1 MKNTSFLFPF
11 WVETKSVTTSDT
23 SIDNHQ
29 SQRVFDPYLL
39 KRVMECCCLWHLAI
53 EVWKEGNF
61 ILMQCRKILYTFHFC
76 EKNLIGIISFEK
88 FLRLET
94 CLWLT
99 HYHPLFLKKIG
110 FFASC
115 SSPWNSTID
124 PTVTTFFDW
133 SLFEIRGC
141 SGRNI
146 SYYKYVKGNFS
157 KDSIMIDLLNA

>member
-1 MKNTSFLFPF
+1 MLLPVTSGNRSVKRGEFYFDAVEKNTPHISFL
-11 WVETKSVTTSDT
+11 W
-23 SIDNHQ
+23 
-29 SQRVFDPYLL
+29 
-39 KRVMECCCLWHLAI
+39 
-53 EVWKEGNF
+53 
-61 ILMQCRKILYTFHFC
+61 
-76 EKNLIGIISFEK
+76 KNLIGIISFEK

-99 HYHPLFLKKIG
+99 RYHPLFLKKIG

-146 SYYKYVKGNFS
+146 SYYKYVKVNFS
-157 KDSIMIDLLNA
+157 KDSIMASVICYVLINKNVLIYKNICSYYKNML